1 VGRPRH
7 LIRLWRRHRC
17 PPDVEITITVDGRPV
32 IGPMTGEQ
40 MAYVAMYGGFDR
52 DSPDLLE
59 IDRDATWTYGRLQLL
74 ARYIYR

>member
-1 VGRPRH
+1 
-7 LIRLWRRHRC
+7 
-17 PPDVEITITVDGRPV
+17 
-32 IGPMTGEQ
+32 MTGEQ